1 LLLGWGPSFF
11 SYGFERLYV
20 PWSTDPA
27 GMPLY
32 IQVEPGDVEI
42 TQGGDQEIS
51 ARLMGFHSADV
62 RMNMQP
68 EGSTIW
74 KPAAMDRGP
83 EEGRF
88 LYLLVDIQSSLSYYV
103 EAGGIRSPSHR
114 ITVLPLARVE
124 QIDATYD
131 FPAYSGMKSQTVENE
146 GDISALRGTRVSL
159 RVRLSKPVASARLL
173 LDDQSTIPLAGAG
186 DKLFGGSLEVQ
197 RSGSYVVQLADS
209 DGRLY
214 AGSREYDLEAI
225 DDAPPRVVITR
236 PMRDVRATSVE
247 EVFSEISAED
257 DIGVAKVRLFYSVNG
272 TEEKTVEL
280 FQAAPP
286 ERAVVSAHTFF
297 LEEFGLQPG
306 DLVSYYARATDN
318 NNVTGPGDAS
328 SDIYFIQIRPFE
340 NQFTQSQQGAMP
352 QGGGGQGG
360 NDSLSRQQK
369 EIIAGTFRLVRDKGI
384 MDPKEYEEGLNALA
398 LVQSRLQAQAQ
409 SVVDRLLRRGATDV
423 SDEFSRLAQYLRGAI
438 EEMQKAAVDLG
449 AAKPA
454 EALPAEQKALQQLLR
469 AESLFLE
476 IQISFGNQGGGGG
489 GGGQAA
495 DAEDL
500 TDLFELELNK
510 LKNQYETVQRG
521 ETRQRDQELDEAAE
535 RLKELA
541 QRQQQLNER
550 MRNLGQR
557 PGASSTASGAGSESQ
572 RRLMDE
578 AEDLARRLQRLSRER
593 NSPELNRVGNQLQ
606 QAIQEMRKSL
616 QNRQAGQ
623 DAVPQG
629 VRALERLDEA
639 GSALNR
645 ERNVGL
651 GRGLENAIDTAR
663 ELEKEQERVQ
673 ADVDDMIRAREGAG
687 RERMEQMGQEVATRK
702 SLMAE
707 RLQNLSGTIQDLARE
722 ARKDQPE
729 TSARLNEAA
738 GTIRERRLPE
748 RILSG
753 NRMLEGGY
761 LDSLKGREEY
771 IRSAL
776 NDVSRRL
783 EEARN
788 SIGQTREGNLEDALT
803 RTRRL
808 AEGLESLQRRL
819 QRGGESGDRGTTEPG
834 QQAGAQPR
842 PDPSGR
848 QSGEAGRQARKQGE
862 QAG

>member
-1 LLLGWGPSFF
+1 
-11 SYGFERLYV
+11 
-20 PWSTDPA
+20 
-27 GMPLY
+27 
-32 IQVEPGDVEI
+32 
-42 TQGGDQEIS
+42 
-51 ARLMGFHSADV
+51 
-62 RMNMQP
+62 
-68 EGSTIW
+68 
-74 KPAAMDRGP
+74 
-83 EEGRF
+83 
-88 LYLLVDIQSSLSYYV
+88 
-103 EAGGIRSPSHR
+103 
-114 ITVLPLARVE
+114 
-124 QIDATYD
+124 
-131 FPAYSGMKSQTVENE
+131 
-146 GDISALRGTRVSL
+146 
-159 RVRLSKPVASARLL
+159 
-173 LDDQSTIPLAGAG
+173 
-186 DKLFGGSLEVQ
+186 
-197 RSGSYVVQLADS
+197 
-209 DGRLY
+209 
-214 AGSREYDLEAI
+214 
-225 DDAPPRVVITR
+225 
-236 PMRDVRATSVE
+236 
-247 EVFSEISAED
+247 
-257 DIGVAKVRLFYSVNG
+257 
-272 TEEKTVEL
+272 
-280 FQAAPP
+280 
-286 ERAVVSAHTFF
+286 
-297 LEEFGLQPG
+297 
-306 DLVSYYARATDN
+306 
-318 NNVTGPGDAS
+318 
-328 SDIYFIQIRPFE
+328 
-340 NQFTQSQQGAMP
+340 MP

-360 NDSLSRQQK
+360 NDSLSRRQK

-489 GGGQAA
+489 GGGGQAA

-500 TDLFELELNK
+500 ADLFELELNK

-557 PGASSTASGAGSESQ
+557 PGASGSASGGGSESQ

-593 NSPELNRVGNQLQ
+593 SSPELNRVGNQLQ

-616 QNRQAGQ
+616 QNRQAGR

-663 ELEKEQERVQ
+663 ELEKEQDRVQ

-738 GTIRERRLPE
+738 GTIRDRRLPE

-788 SIGQTREGNLEDALT
+788 SVGQTREGNLEDALT

-819 QRGGESGDRGTTEPG
+819 QRGGEPGDRATEPG

-842 PDPSGR
+842 PDPSGS
-848 QSGEAGRQARKQGE
+848 QSGEAGRQARKPDE
-862 QAG
+862 QAGGAQPGGQQGGREREPGGTPGRQNFGGVSSDSFAPPTGIGPYTDDEIRQLTRETQQRLMDATELRRMLDRNSTQLENLERVISQLREIDDLRRYNDPEESARLREAIALMRRLELDLSRELARLTQKDKFLYPDDNEAPNIYRRLVEEYYKALARAGRP